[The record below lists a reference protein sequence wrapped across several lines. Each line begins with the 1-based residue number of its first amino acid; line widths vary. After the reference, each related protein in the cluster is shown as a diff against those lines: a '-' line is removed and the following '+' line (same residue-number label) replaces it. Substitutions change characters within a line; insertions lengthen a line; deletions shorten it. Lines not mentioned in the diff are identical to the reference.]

1 MTTEPLFQ
9 PFTLVNLTLQ
19 NRIVM
24 APMTRSKS
32 PGGIPGQDVAAY
44 YRRRAE
50 GGVGLI
56 VTEGT
61 SIPHPAAVFYP
72 DVPRFYGEDALAGWK
87 RVVDEVHRAGGVIFP
102 QLWHVGVMRDP
113 SHPLPP
119 GVQPMSPSGL
129 RLPGEKSGVAMTQ
142 AEIDAVIQAYGEAA
156 QSAKRLG
163 FDGIEIHGAH
173 GYLIDQFL
181 WEGTNQRTDFY
192 AGSIAAR
199 TTFAVEVLREV
210 RRAVG
215 PGYPVVL
222 RYSQWKLQDYGAK
235 LATTPL
241 ELEQLLTPLVA
252 AGADAFHCS
261 SRRFWD
267 AEFEGSN
274 LNLAGWTKKL
284 TGLPTITVG
293 SVTLNEEF
301 MTTFRSDEGA
311 AVTGL
316 DELVERL
323 ASGEF
328 DLVALGRA
336 LIVNPSWPQ
345 QVRNGKLNELR
356 PFHKDALATLA

>member
-1 MTTEPLFQ
+1 MTTDPLFQ
-9 PFTLVNLTLQ
+9 PFTLVNLTLR

-32 PGGIPGQDVAAY
+32 PHGVPGENVAAY

-87 RVVDEVHRAGGVIFP
+87 RVVDEVHQAGGLIFP

-113 SHPLPP
+113 SHPLPA
-119 GVQPMSPSGL
+119 GVEPMSPSGL

-142 AEIDAVIQAYGEAA
+142 ADIDAVIEAYGQAA
-156 QSAKRLG
+156 RSAKKLG

-181 WEGTNQRTDFY
+181 WEGTNQRTDRY
-192 AGSIAAR
+192 GGSIVAR

-222 RYSQWKLQDYGAK
+222 RFSQWKLQDYAAK
-235 LATTPL
+235 LATTPQ
-241 ELEQLLTPLVA
+241 ELEKLLNPLVA

-267 AEFEGSN
+267 TEFEGST

-284 TGLPTITVG
+284 TGMPTITVG

-301 MTTFRSDEGA
+301 MTTFQSAEGA
-311 AVTGL
+311 SVTGL
-316 DELVERL
+316 DELIERL
-323 ASGEF
+323 GRGEF

-336 LIVNPSWPQ
+336 LIVNPSWPE
-345 QVRNGKLNELR
+345 QVRRGKLDELR